1 MERLL
6 VIFGGLACLYCL
18 MIGLFTGHGTNFYL
32 IWGFMGVV
40 FIILGILWK
49 RGIITALPMWIKIS
63 MGIIMSVGLIIFVI
77 VEGLIISGFK
87 DNEETELD
95 YLIVL
100 GAQLKKNGPS
110 RVLQMRL
117 DKAYDYLMEHEDT
130 LVIVSGGKGNDEPD
144 TEAEGMYQY
153 LVKKGIDPGRIIKE
167 DRSCDTSQNIAFSS
181 AFLDIE
187 NDRVGIVSNNFHI
200 FRAVNLAKH
209 AGYKHVIG
217 MPAPS
222 EITLLPNNMF
232 REFFGVMKDFVMGN
246 LV

>member
-1 MERLL
+1 MKILL
-6 VIFGGLACLYCL
+6 FILGGLSCLYCL
-18 MIGLFTGHGTNFYL
+18 IIGLFTGHSTNFYL

-40 FIILGILWK
+40 FIALGILWK
-49 RGIITALPMWIKIS
+49 KGIIMALPMWMKIS
-63 MGIIMSVGLIIFVI
+63 MGIIVSLGLIIFVI

-87 DNEETELD
+87 DNEDTELD
-95 YLIVL
+95 YLVVL
-100 GAQLKKNGPS
+100 GAQLKESGPS

-130 LVIVSGGKGNDEPD
+130 FVIVSGGKGNDEPD

-153 LVKKGIDPGRIIKE
+153 LVKRGIAPERIIKE
-167 DRSCDTSQNIAFSS
+167 DKSRNTSQNITFSGAFI
-181 AFLDIE
+181 DIK
-187 NDRVGIVSNNFHI
+187 NDSVGIVSNNFHI

-222 EITLLPNNMF
+222 ELTLLPNNMF
-232 REFFGVMKDFVMGN
+232 REFYGVIKDFVMGN

>member
-1 MERLL
+1 MERVLFTL
-6 VIFGGLACLYCL
+6 GGLSCLYCFV
-18 MIGLFTGHGTNFYL
+18 IGLFTGHGTNFYL
-32 IWGFMGVV
+32 IWGVLGAA

-49 RGIITALPMWIKIS
+49 KGVIEVLPLWIKIS
-63 MGIIMSVGLIIFVI
+63 LGIIATLGLILFVI

-87 DNEETELD
+87 NNEDAELD

-100 GAQLKKNGPS
+100 GAQLKKSGPS

-117 DKAYDYLMEHEDT
+117 DKAYDYLIEHEDT
-130 LVIVSGGKGNDEPD
+130 LVIVSGGKGSDEPD

-153 LVKKGIDPGRIIKE
+153 LIKKGIDPGRIIKE
-167 DRSCDTSQNIAFSS
+167 DRSRDTFQNITFSS
-181 AFLDIE
+181 TFIDVD
-187 NDRVGIVSNNFHI
+187 NDKVGIVSNNFHI

-209 AGYKHVIG
+209 AGYKHVVG

-222 EITLLPNNMF
+222 ELTLLPNNMF

-246 LV
+246 IV